1 MKETLI
7 VRFLKPY
14 QNKEKKFKI
23 GSDLDLVKN
32 AQSPFT
38 ARLAANNMVRKGI
51 AIIIE

>member
-14 QNKEKKFKI
+14 EYRYKKFKI
-23 GSDLDLVKN
+23 GSELDLVKN